1 MDDRQQRQVISDES
15 LDRELVALL
24 DAEVSTGFVARVRER
39 VNGQPL
45 SRRSW
50 LADRWIAVAALIVVM
65 ITGAALWFKRPAPAV
80 AADQPSLSRVV
91 EAVVEP
97 SPVRTD
103 DAVATAPPQRS
114 VEVLISPTES
124 AIIQRLLIAAR
135 DARLTPGVS
144 PADEPSSLDPPM
156 PIVIEPITV
165 APLVTAD
172 IEVGAQQ

>member
-1 MDDRQQRQVISDES
+1 MDERKQRQAISDES

-39 VNGQPL
+39 VNAQPL

-50 LADRWIAVAALIVVM
+50 LADRWVAVAALIVVM
-65 ITGAALWFKRPAPAV
+65 ITGAALWFRRPAPAV
-80 AADQPSLSRVV
+80 AADSLSRVV
-91 EAVVEP
+91 EPVVEP

-103 DAVATAPPQRS
+103 EVVATAPPQRS

-135 DARLTPGVS
+135 DARLTRGVN